1 MGHILIRSVLDYNPI
16 THFPVLFFKPLLSSL
31 FRYCESFIN
40 AINEGGDA
48 ANGDDGVTDAW
59 ELQVL

>member
-1 MGHILIRSVLDYNPI
+1 MGYIRSILDYNPI
-16 THFPVLFFKPLLSSL
+16 IHSPVQFLKSLLSSL